1 MVGAEKSWWVYIL
14 LCADGTLYTGMTDD
28 IPRRLRAHNTGRGA
42 KYTRGRRPVLLVYQ
56 ERCAGRSEALRREAA
71 LKRLSRREK
80 WDLIRRNRQELE
92 DTHRM
97 EEKQVR
103 FLPADVRCSVPL
115 GSTLMEACR
124 AAGLWLDSPCGGNGT
139 CGKCR
144 VALRRGE
151 EWVSVLACQ
160 TPVTEDLEVRL
171 PAESGGLRILTGG
184 TGRRVAADPL
194 VRWYPVSL
202 ADCRCSR
209 SLWDGFSQALHAASG
224 VTPAVPSPAVLGE
237 LARLME
243 REVPQVWGLL
253 SGAALLALRED
264 PPAPL
269 LLAFD
274 LGTTTLAGYLL
285 DGVTG
290 ETLAVHSGRNP
301 QASFGADVIARIDA
315 ARELGPAPL
324 RNALLQT
331 LSRMT
336 GEMAAQAGRPAEEIV
351 LTVLAGNTCMH
362 HLALG
367 LSPASLG
374 LAPYLP
380 VLREPLLLPADGW
393 DLPVHPAGQVA
404 MLPNLA
410 GFVGADTAACLLAG
424 DFARREALT
433 LLLDIG
439 TNGELVLG
447 NRERR
452 IACSTAAGPAFEG
465 ARIRCGMRGAEGAVD
480 HVRLED
486 GRLVCHVIGEGAA
499 RGVCGSGLLDAV
511 AALLEG
517 GILDESGCLLEPEE
531 LPDPRLAACLT
542 EVDGASAVLLAP
554 APEPGG
560 APVVL
565 TQRDIRELQLAKGAI
580 AAGVRLLVQAYGA
593 ELEDVQMVLIAGAF
607 GNFMRPESACR
618 IGLIP
623 PQLLGKI
630 RPIGNAAGEGA
641 CLAALSRVEL
651 SRCASLAA
659 GTEYLELAQHPG
671 FSACY
676 MEEMGF
682 PERQARPPW

>member
-42 KYTRGRRPVLLVYQ
+42 KYTRGRRPVLLVYR
-56 ERCAGRSEALRREAA
+56 ERCASRSQALRREAA
-71 LKRLSRREK
+71 LKRLSRSQK
-80 WDLIRRNRQELE
+80 WDLIQTNRNELE
-92 DTHRM
+92 GMHTM

-103 FLPADVRCSVPL
+103 FFPADVRCSVPL

-144 VALRRGE
+144 VELRRGT

-171 PAESGGLRILTGG
+171 PQESGGLHILTDGA
-184 TGRRVAADPL
+184 GRRIAADPL
-194 VRWYPVSL
+194 VRWYQVSL
-202 ADCRCSR
+202 ADCRRSR
-209 SLWDGFSQALHAASG
+209 SLWEGFSQALHTAFG
-224 VTPAVPSPAVLGE
+224 ITPAVPSPAVLGE
-237 LARLME
+237 LARYLAE
-243 REVPQVWGLL
+243 ETTQVWALL
-253 SGAALLALRED
+253 SGETLLALRAD

-290 ETLAVHSGRNP
+290 ETLAVGSDRNP

-324 RNALLQT
+324 REALLQT

-336 GEMAAQAGRPAEEIV
+336 AEMAARAGRPAEEIV

-380 VLREPLLLPADGW
+380 VLREPLLLPAAGW
-393 DLPVHPAGQVA
+393 NLPVHPAGQVA

-424 DFARREALT
+424 DFVRREELT

-452 IACSTAAGPAFEG
+452 ITCSTAAGPAFEG
-465 ARIRCGMRGAEGAVD
+465 AKIRCGMRGAEGAID
-480 HVRLED
+480 HVHLED
-486 GRLVCHVIGEGAA
+486 GRLVSHVIGEGAA
-499 RGVCGSGLLDAV
+499 RGICGSGLLDAV
-511 AALLEG
+511 AALLDG
-517 GILDESGCLLEPEE
+517 GVLDESGCLLEPEE
-531 LPDPRLAACLT
+531 LSDPRLAACLT

-560 APVVL
+560 EPVVL
-565 TQRDIRELQLAKGAI
+565 TQKDIRELQLAKGAI
-580 AAGVRLLVQAYGA
+580 AAGIHLLAQAYGA
-593 ELEDVQMVLIAGAF
+593 ELEDIQTVLIAGAF

-623 PQLLGKI
+623 PQLLEKI
-630 RPIGNAAGEGA
+630 RPVGNAAGEGT
-641 CLAALSRVEL
+641 CLAALSWAEYA
-651 SRCASLAA
+651 RCASLAS

-671 FSACY
+671 FSTCY
-676 MEEMGF
+676 MEEMAF
-682 PERQARPPW
+682 PEG

>member
-42 KYTRGRRPVLLVYQ
+42 KYTRGRRPVLLVYR
-56 ERCAGRSEALRREAA
+56 ERCASRSQALRREAA
-71 LKRLSRREK
+71 LKRLSRSQK
-80 WDLIRRNRQELE
+80 WDLIQTNRNELE
-92 DTHRM
+92 GMHTM

-103 FLPADVRCSVPL
+103 FFPADVRCSVPL

-144 VALRRGE
+144 VELRRGT

-171 PAESGGLRILTGG
+171 PQESGGLHILTDGA
-184 TGRRVAADPL
+184 GRRIAADPL

-202 ADCRCSR
+202 ADCRRSR
-209 SLWDGFSQALHAASG
+209 SLWEGFSQALHTAFGIA
-224 VTPAVPSPAVLGE
+224 PAVPSPAVLGE
-237 LARLME
+237 LARYLAE
-243 REVPQVWGLL
+243 ETAQVWALL
-253 SGAALLALRED
+253 SGETLLALRAD

-290 ETLAVHSGRNP
+290 ETLAVGSDRNP

-324 RNALLQT
+324 REALLQT

-336 GEMAAQAGRPAEEIV
+336 AEMAARAGRPAEEIV

-380 VLREPLLLPADGW
+380 VLREPLLLPAAGW
-393 DLPVHPAGQVA
+393 NLPVHPAGQVA

-424 DFARREALT
+424 DFVRREELT

-452 IACSTAAGPAFEG
+452 ITCSTAAGPAFEG
-465 ARIRCGMRGAEGAVD
+465 AKIRCGMRGAEGAID
-480 HVRLED
+480 HVHLED

-499 RGVCGSGLLDAV
+499 RGICGSGLLDAV
-511 AALLEG
+511 AALLDG
-517 GILDESGCLLEPEE
+517 GVLDESGCLLEPEE
-531 LPDPRLAACLT
+531 LSDSRLAACLT

-560 APVVL
+560 EPVVL
-565 TQRDIRELQLAKGAI
+565 TQKDIRELQLAKGAI
-580 AAGVRLLVQAYGA
+580 AAGIHLLAQAYGA
-593 ELEDVQMVLIAGAF
+593 ELEDIQTVLIAGAF

-630 RPIGNAAGEGA
+630 RPVGNAAGEGA
-641 CLAALSRVEL
+641 CLAALSWAEYA
-651 SRCASLAA
+651 RCASLAS

-671 FSACY
+671 FSTCY
-676 MEEMGF
+676 MEEMAFQEG
-682 PERQARPPW
+682 

>member
-42 KYTRGRRPVLLVYQ
+42 KYTRGRRPVLLVYR
-56 ERCAGRSEALRREAA
+56 ERCASRSQALRREAA
-71 LKRLSRREK
+71 LKRLSRSQK
-80 WDLIRRNRQELE
+80 WDLIQTNRNELE
-92 DTHRM
+92 GMHTM

-103 FLPADVRCSVPL
+103 FFPADVRCSVPL

-144 VALRRGE
+144 VELRRGT

-171 PAESGGLRILTGG
+171 PQESGGLHILTDGA
-184 TGRRVAADPL
+184 GRRIAADPL
-194 VRWYPVSL
+194 VRWYQVSL
-202 ADCRCSR
+202 ADCRRSR
-209 SLWDGFSQALHAASG
+209 SLWEGFSQALHTAFG
-224 VTPAVPSPAVLGE
+224 ITPAVPSPAVLGE
-237 LARLME
+237 LARYLAE
-243 REVPQVWGLL
+243 ETTQVWALL
-253 SGAALLALRED
+253 SGETLLALRAD

-290 ETLAVHSGRNP
+290 ETLAVGSDRNP

-324 RNALLQT
+324 REALLQT

-336 GEMAAQAGRPAEEIV
+336 AEMAARAGRPAEEIV

-380 VLREPLLLPADGW
+380 VLREPLLLPAAGW
-393 DLPVHPAGQVA
+393 NLPVHPAGQVA

-424 DFARREALT
+424 DFVRREELT

-452 IACSTAAGPAFEG
+452 ITCSTAAGPAFEG
-465 ARIRCGMRGAEGAVD
+465 AKIRCGMRGAEGAID
-480 HVRLED
+480 HVHLED
-486 GRLVCHVIGEGAA
+486 GRLVSHVIGEGAA
-499 RGVCGSGLLDAV
+499 RGICGSGLLDAV
-511 AALLEG
+511 AALLDG
-517 GILDESGCLLEPEE
+517 GVLDESGCLLEPEE
-531 LPDPRLAACLT
+531 LSDPRLAACLT

-560 APVVL
+560 EPVVL
-565 TQRDIRELQLAKGAI
+565 TQKDIRELQLAKGAI
-580 AAGVRLLVQAYGA
+580 AAGIHLLAQAYGA
-593 ELEDVQMVLIAGAF
+593 ELEDIQTVLIAGAF

-623 PQLLGKI
+623 PQLLEKI
-630 RPIGNAAGEGA
+630 RPVGNAAGEGA
-641 CLAALSRVEL
+641 CLAALSWAEYA
-651 SRCASLAA
+651 RCASLAS

-671 FSACY
+671 FSTCY
-676 MEEMGF
+676 MEEMAF
-682 PERQARPPW
+682 PEG

>member
-42 KYTRGRRPVLLVYQ
+42 KYTRGRRPVLLVYR
-56 ERCAGRSEALRREAA
+56 ERCASRSQALRREAA
-71 LKRLSRREK
+71 LKRLSRSQK
-80 WDLIRRNRQELE
+80 WDLIQTNRNELE
-92 DTHRM
+92 GMHTM

-103 FLPADVRCSVPL
+103 FFPADVRCSVPL

-144 VALRRGE
+144 VELRRGT

-171 PAESGGLRILTGG
+171 PQESGGLHILTDGA
-184 TGRRVAADPL
+184 GRRIAADPL

-202 ADCRCSR
+202 ADCRRSR
-209 SLWDGFSQALHAASG
+209 SLWEGFSQALHTAFG
-224 VTPAVPSPAVLGE
+224 ITPAVPSPAVLGE
-237 LARLME
+237 LARYLAE
-243 REVPQVWGLL
+243 ETTQVWALL
-253 SGAALLALRED
+253 SGETLLALRAD

-290 ETLAVHSGRNP
+290 ETLAVGSDRNP

-324 RNALLQT
+324 REALLQT

-336 GEMAAQAGRPAEEIV
+336 AEMAARAGRPAGEIV

-380 VLREPLLLPADGW
+380 VLREPLLLPAAGW
-393 DLPVHPAGQVA
+393 NLPVHPAGQVA

-424 DFARREALT
+424 DFVRREELT

-452 IACSTAAGPAFEG
+452 ITCSTAAGPAFEG
-465 ARIRCGMRGAEGAVD
+465 AKIRCGMRGAEGAID
-480 HVRLED
+480 HVHLED

-499 RGVCGSGLLDAV
+499 RGICGSGLLDAV
-511 AALLEG
+511 AALLDG
-517 GILDESGCLLEPEE
+517 GVLDESGCLLEPEE
-531 LPDPRLAACLT
+531 LSDPRLAACLT

-560 APVVL
+560 DPVVL
-565 TQRDIRELQLAKGAI
+565 TQKDIRELQLAKGAI
-580 AAGVRLLVQAYGA
+580 AAGIHLLAQAYGA
-593 ELEDVQMVLIAGAF
+593 ELEDIQTVLIAGAF

-630 RPIGNAAGEGA
+630 RPVGNAAGEGA
-641 CLAALSRVEL
+641 CLAALSWAEYA
-651 SRCASLAA
+651 RCASLAS

-671 FSACY
+671 FSTCY
-676 MEEMGF
+676 MEEMAF
-682 PERQARPPW
+682 PEG

>member
-42 KYTRGRRPVLLVYQ
+42 KYTRGRRPVLLVYR
-56 ERCAGRSEALRREAA
+56 ERCASRSQALRREAA
-71 LKRLSRREK
+71 LKRLSRSQK
-80 WDLIRRNRQELE
+80 WDLIQTNRNELE
-92 DTHRM
+92 GMHTM

-103 FLPADVRCSVPL
+103 FFPADVRCSVPL

-144 VALRRGE
+144 VELRRGT

-171 PAESGGLRILTGG
+171 PQESGGLHILTDGA
-184 TGRRVAADPL
+184 GRRIAADPL

-202 ADCRCSR
+202 ADCRRSR
-209 SLWDGFSQALHAASG
+209 SLWEGFSQALHTAFGIA
-224 VTPAVPSPAVLGE
+224 PAVPSPAVLGE
-237 LARLME
+237 LARYLAE
-243 REVPQVWGLL
+243 ETTQVWALL
-253 SGAALLALRED
+253 SGETLLALRAD

-290 ETLAVHSGRNP
+290 ETLAVGSDRNP

-324 RNALLQT
+324 REALLQT

-336 GEMAAQAGRPAEEIV
+336 AEMAARAGRPAEEIV

-380 VLREPLLLPADGW
+380 VLREPLLLPAAGW
-393 DLPVHPAGQVA
+393 NLPVHPAGQVA

-410 GFVGADTAACLLAG
+410 GFVGADTVACLLAG
-424 DFARREALT
+424 DFVRREELT

-452 IACSTAAGPAFEG
+452 ITCSTAAGPAFEG
-465 ARIRCGMRGAEGAVD
+465 AKIRCGMRGAEGAID
-480 HVRLED
+480 HVHLED

-499 RGVCGSGLLDAV
+499 RGICGSGLLDAV
-511 AALLEG
+511 AALLDG
-517 GILDESGCLLEPEE
+517 GVLDESGCLLEPEE
-531 LPDPRLAACLT
+531 LSDPRLAACLT

-554 APEPGG
+554 APEPDGE
-560 APVVL
+560 PVVL
-565 TQRDIRELQLAKGAI
+565 TQKDIRELQLAKGAI
-580 AAGVRLLVQAYGA
+580 AAGIHLLAQAYGA
-593 ELEDVQMVLIAGAF
+593 ELEDIQTVLIAGAF

-630 RPIGNAAGEGA
+630 RPVGNAAGEGA
-641 CLAALSRVEL
+641 CLAALSWAEYA
-651 SRCASLAA
+651 RCASLAS

-671 FSACY
+671 FSTCY
-676 MEEMGF
+676 MEEMAF
-682 PERQARPPW
+682 PEG

>member
-42 KYTRGRRPVLLVYQ
+42 KYTRGRRPVLLVYR
-56 ERCAGRSEALRREAA
+56 ERCASRSQALRREAA
-71 LKRLSRREK
+71 LKRLSRSQK
-80 WDLIRRNRQELE
+80 WDLIQTNRNELE
-92 DTHRM
+92 GMHTM

-103 FLPADVRCSVPL
+103 FFPADVRCSVPL

-144 VALRRGE
+144 VELRRGT

-171 PAESGGLRILTGG
+171 PQESGGLHILTVGA
-184 TGRRVAADPL
+184 GRRIAADPL

-202 ADCRCSR
+202 ADCRRSR
-209 SLWDGFSQALHAASG
+209 SLWEGFSQALHTAFGIA
-224 VTPAVPSPAVLGE
+224 PAVPSPAVLGE
-237 LARLME
+237 LARYLAE
-243 REVPQVWGLL
+243 ETAQVWALL
-253 SGAALLALRED
+253 SGETLLALRAD

-274 LGTTTLAGYLL
+274 LGTTTQAGYLL

-290 ETLAVHSGRNP
+290 ETLAVGSDRNP

-324 RNALLQT
+324 REALLQT

-336 GEMAAQAGRPAEEIV
+336 AEMAARAGRPAEEIV

-380 VLREPLLLPADGW
+380 VLREPLLLPAAGW
-393 DLPVHPAGQVA
+393 NLPVHPAGQVA

-424 DFARREALT
+424 DFVRREELT

-452 IACSTAAGPAFEG
+452 ITCSTAAGPAFEG
-465 ARIRCGMRGAEGAVD
+465 AKIRCGMRGAEGAID
-480 HVRLED
+480 HVHLED

-499 RGVCGSGLLDAV
+499 RGICGSGLLDAV
-511 AALLEG
+511 AALLDG
-517 GILDESGCLLEPEE
+517 GVLDESGCLLEPEE
-531 LPDPRLAACLT
+531 LSDPRLAACLT

-560 APVVL
+560 DPVVL
-565 TQRDIRELQLAKGAI
+565 TQKDIRELQLAKGAI
-580 AAGVRLLVQAYGA
+580 AAGIHLLAQAYGA
-593 ELEDVQMVLIAGAF
+593 ELEDIQTVLIAGAF
-607 GNFMRPESACR
+607 GNLMRPESACR

-630 RPIGNAAGEGA
+630 RPVGNAAGEGA
-641 CLAALSRVEL
+641 CLAALSWAEYA
-651 SRCASLAA
+651 RCASLAS

-671 FSACY
+671 FSTCY
-676 MEEMGF
+676 MEEMAF
-682 PERQARPPW
+682 PEG

>member
-42 KYTRGRRPVLLVYQ
+42 KYTRGRRPVLLVYR
-56 ERCAGRSEALRREAA
+56 ERCASRSQALRREAA
-71 LKRLSRREK
+71 LKRLSRSQK
-80 WDLIRRNRQELE
+80 WDLIQTNRNELE
-92 DTHRM
+92 GMHTM

-103 FLPADVRCSVPL
+103 FFPADVRCSVPL

-144 VALRRGE
+144 VELRRDT

-171 PAESGGLRILTGG
+171 PQESGGLHILTDGA
-184 TGRRVAADPL
+184 GRRIAADPL

-202 ADCRCSR
+202 ADCRRSR
-209 SLWDGFSQALHAASG
+209 SLWEGFSQALHTAFGIA
-224 VTPAVPSPAVLGE
+224 PAVPSPAVLGE
-237 LARLME
+237 LARYLAE
-243 REVPQVWGLL
+243 ETTQVWALL
-253 SGAALLALRED
+253 SGETLLALRAD

-290 ETLAVHSGRNP
+290 ETLAVGSDRNP

-324 RNALLQT
+324 REALLQT

-336 GEMAAQAGRPAEEIV
+336 AEMAARAGRPAEEIV

-380 VLREPLLLPADGW
+380 VLREPLLLPAAGW
-393 DLPVHPAGQVA
+393 NLPVHPAGQVA

-424 DFARREALT
+424 DFVRREELT

-452 IACSTAAGPAFEG
+452 ITCSTAAGPAFEG
-465 ARIRCGMRGAEGAVD
+465 AKIRCGMRGAEGAID
-480 HVRLED
+480 HVHLED
-486 GRLVCHVIGEGAA
+486 GRLVSHVIGEGAA
-499 RGVCGSGLLDAV
+499 RGICGSGLLDAV
-511 AALLEG
+511 AALLDG
-517 GILDESGCLLEPEE
+517 GVLDESGCLLEPEE
-531 LPDPRLAACLT
+531 LSDPRLAACLT

-560 APVVL
+560 EPVVL
-565 TQRDIRELQLAKGAI
+565 TQKDIRELQLAKGAI
-580 AAGVRLLVQAYGA
+580 AAGIHLLAQAYGA
-593 ELEDVQMVLIAGAF
+593 ELEDIQTVLIAGAF

-630 RPIGNAAGEGA
+630 RPVGNAAGEGA
-641 CLAALSRVEL
+641 CLAALSWAEYA
-651 SRCASLAA
+651 RCASLAS

-671 FSACY
+671 FSTCY
-676 MEEMGF
+676 MEEMAF
-682 PERQARPPW
+682 PEG

>member
-1 MVGAEKSWWVYIL
+1 M
-14 LCADGTLYTGMTDD
+14 
-28 IPRRLRAHNTGRGA
+28 
-42 KYTRGRRPVLLVYQ
+42 
-56 ERCAGRSEALRREAA
+56 
-71 LKRLSRREK
+71 
-80 WDLIRRNRQELE
+80 
-92 DTHRM
+92 
-97 EEKQVR
+97 
-103 FLPADVRCSVPL
+103 
-115 GSTLMEACR
+115 
-124 AAGLWLDSPCGGNGT
+124 
-139 CGKCR
+139 
-144 VALRRGE
+144 
-151 EWVSVLACQ
+151 
-160 TPVTEDLEVRL
+160 
-171 PAESGGLRILTGG
+171 
-184 TGRRVAADPL
+184 
-194 VRWYPVSL
+194 
-202 ADCRCSR
+202 
-209 SLWDGFSQALHAASG
+209 
-224 VTPAVPSPAVLGE
+224 
-237 LARLME
+237 
-243 REVPQVWGLL
+243 
-253 SGAALLALRED
+253 
-264 PPAPL
+264 
-269 LLAFD
+269 
-274 LGTTTLAGYLL
+274 
-285 DGVTG
+285 
-290 ETLAVHSGRNP
+290 
-301 QASFGADVIARIDA
+301 IARIDA

-393 DLPVHPAGQVA
+393 TFPSIPPDRWPCC
-404 MLPNLA
+404 PNLA

-447 NRERR
+447 NRGNGGSPAPRPPVPPLR
-452 IACSTAAGPAFEG
+452 GP
-465 ARIRCGMRGAEGAVD
+465 
-480 HVRLED
+480 
-486 GRLVCHVIGEGAA
+486 
-499 RGVCGSGLLDAV
+499 GSA
-511 AALLEG
+511 
-517 GILDESGCLLEPEE
+517 
-531 LPDPRLAACLT
+531 AACGAPRGPST
-542 EVDGASAVLLAP
+542 TSIWRTDAWSVMSSERARPGASAAP
-554 APEPGG
+554 ACWTPWPPCWTAGSWTSRAACWSPRNSPIPGWPPASPRWTGPPLFSWLRAPEPGG
-560 APVVL
+560 EPVVL
-565 TQRDIRELQLAKGAI
+565 TQKDIRELQLAKGAI
-580 AAGVRLLVQAYGA
+580 AAGIHLLAQVYGA
-593 ELEDVQMVLIAGAF
+593 ELEDIQTVLIAGAF

-630 RPIGNAAGEGA
+630 RPVGNAAGEGA

>member
-42 KYTRGRRPVLLVYQ
+42 KYTRGRRPVLLVYR
-56 ERCAGRSEALRREAA
+56 ERCASRSQALRREAA
-71 LKRLSRREK
+71 LKRLSRSQK
-80 WDLIRRNRQELE
+80 WDLIQTNRNELE
-92 DTHRM
+92 GMHTM

-103 FLPADVRCSVPL
+103 FFPADVRCSVPL

-144 VALRRGE
+144 VELRRGT

-171 PAESGGLRILTGG
+171 PQESGGLHILTDGA
-184 TGRRVAADPL
+184 GRRIAADPL

-202 ADCRCSR
+202 ADCRRSR
-209 SLWDGFSQALHAASG
+209 SLWEGFSQALHTAFG
-224 VTPAVPSPAVLGE
+224 ITPAVPSPAVLGE
-237 LARLME
+237 LARYLAE
-243 REVPQVWGLL
+243 ETTQVWALL
-253 SGAALLALRED
+253 SGETLLALRAD

-290 ETLAVHSGRNP
+290 ETLAVGSDRNP

-324 RNALLQT
+324 REALLQT

-336 GEMAAQAGRPAEEIV
+336 AEMAARAGRPAEEIV

-362 HLALG
+362 HLAR
-367 LSPASLG
+367 

-380 VLREPLLLPADGW
+380 VLREPLLLPAAGW
-393 DLPVHPAGQVA
+393 NLPVHPAGQVA

-424 DFARREALT
+424 DFVRREELT

-452 IACSTAAGPAFEG
+452 ITCSTAAGPAFEG
-465 ARIRCGMRGAEGAVD
+465 AKIRCGMRGAEGAID
-480 HVRLED
+480 HVHLED

-499 RGVCGSGLLDAV
+499 RGICGSGLLDAV
-511 AALLEG
+511 AALLDG
-517 GILDESGCLLEPEE
+517 GVLDESGCLLEPEE
-531 LPDPRLAACLT
+531 LSDPRLAACLT

-560 APVVL
+560 EPVVL
-565 TQRDIRELQLAKGAI
+565 TQKDIRELQLAKGAI
-580 AAGVRLLVQAYGA
+580 AAGIHLLAQAYGA
-593 ELEDVQMVLIAGAF
+593 ELEDIQTVLIAGAF

-623 PQLLGKI
+623 PQLLEKI
-630 RPIGNAAGEGA
+630 RPVGNAAGEGA
-641 CLAALSRVEL
+641 CLAALSWAEYA
-651 SRCASLAA
+651 RCASLAS

-671 FSACY
+671 FSTCY
-676 MEEMGF
+676 MEEMAF
-682 PERQARPPW
+682 PEG